1 LDRKEAIQK
10 ALSLARRGDIVIIT
24 GKGAEEYM
32 VVKDKKIP
40 FSDRKVARQLLSEL
54 LTKK

>member
-1 LDRKEAIQK
+1 
-10 ALSLARRGDIVIIT
+10 
-24 GKGAEEYM
+24 